1 MAAWRAVRWGL
12 RSLAFAGLTALAGC
26 SQIHLDQAP
35 DAAIVRVGSL
45 DRTVPARPLAR
56 RYAPYAVMAAKA
68 REPLSPEGQRI
79 GKETSFGDS
88 DAAARAWIRPWRFE
102 KGQFGPLCANSKVGC
117 SGVNGLQYH
126 IWSRPQGRICR
137 EVAIVLLGTDPG
149 SLGDWLSNLHW
160 VLRVLPL
167 NDQYD
172 QMQTSTGPI
181 VADIKKN
188 LSCAV
193 TPATRIVAVGHSLGG
208 GLAHQAAYMTGDIR
222 QVYAFNPSPVT
233 GFGDPDTPAGA
244 GAGVTVDRIYEHGEA
259 LAYLRLVQR
268 QIAPPSVC
276 RPEIRTVRFNL
287 IQGNIFRQ
295 HSMVELAKSIV
306 TAAGPPDARGP
317 TAEPPPALPQDKRA
331 EGCLPPLVASAR

>member
-1 MAAWRAVRWGL
+1 MPKRRAVEWGL
-12 RSLAFAGLTALAGC
+12 LSLAFACATALAGC
-26 SQIHLDQAP
+26 SQIHLSQSP
-35 DAAIVRVGSL
+35 ETAIVRVGSIDETL
-45 DRTVPARPLAR
+45 PAKPLAR

-68 REPLSPEGQRI
+68 REPLSPDGQRI
-79 GKETSFGDS
+79 GKETVFGASDS
-88 DAAARAWIRPWRFE
+88 AARAWLKPWRFE
-102 KGQFGPLCANSKVGC
+102 KGQFGPLCANSKVNC

-126 IWSRPQGRICR
+126 IWSRPQGRVCR
-137 EVAIVLLGTDPG
+137 EVTIVLLGTDPG

-193 TPATRIVAVGHSLGG
+193 TPQTRIVTVGHSLGG
-208 GLAHQAAYMTGDIR
+208 GLAHQAAYMTDDIK

-233 GFGDPDTPAGA
+233 GFGDPDTPAR
-244 GAGVTVDRIYEHGEA
+244 AGVGVKVDRIYEHGET
-259 LAYLRLVQR
+259 LAYLRLIQR

-276 RPEIRTVRFNL
+276 RPEVRTVRFNL
-287 IQGNIFRQ
+287 LKGNVFRQ
-295 HSMVELAKSIV
+295 HSMIELAASIV
-306 TAAGPPDARGP
+306 RAAGHPADRGP
-317 TAEPPPALPQDKRA
+317 VAEPPPARLEDKIA
-331 EGCLPPLVASAR
+331 EGCQPPLMASAR